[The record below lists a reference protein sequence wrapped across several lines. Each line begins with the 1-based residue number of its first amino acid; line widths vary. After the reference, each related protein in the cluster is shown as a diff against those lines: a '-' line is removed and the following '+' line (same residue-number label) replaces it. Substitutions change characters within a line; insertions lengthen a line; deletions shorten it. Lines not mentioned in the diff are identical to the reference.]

1 MKKTDTTFN
10 AMMALTDISKQLEN
24 SSYKI
29 LSLYN
34 PSLGTPRTDDRM
46 DRRFGD
52 KKPEETLDVQH
63 PEVMDA
69 LKDNVEKL
77 GKFLKTTPVETL
89 VFVATYSIQLVSG
102 NDVDTRDYSRY
113 FGFSGLDFLPLKKD
127 LESIIK
133 KGLVRNM
140 ERRHR
145 NDEYRVSREVE
156 KCFLENK
163 PFKIQKAKPI
173 DRYQFCKNI
182 SSYIEDRDQEEI
194 STFTLFDLT
203 EREEASNKNLTFIK
217 QTMKLLP
224 DIEDR
229 LLFYEVCDDFMST
242 RCHST
247 SVDCTLSDIYDDN
260 HRRFTVARAIMDNS
274 HELMEK
280 GLIELRPTQFFSE
293 AEVELTNKG
302 KELFLEQ
309 DFVLFES
316 KGGHDK
322 RLISL
327 DQIPDRQLFF
337 GKELSKDL
345 GFLKESLTEEK
356 FVGLQDR
363 LKERNLPTGV
373 NVLLYGLPGTGKT
386 ASAEMIAKSTGRSVY
401 HVDIAASKSCWF
413 GESEKLF
420 KRIFDDYRQ
429 MCKTEERKPILLFNE
444 ADALFSKRRDVD
456 SGNCAQTENALQ
468 NILLEEMEKMDGI
481 LIATT
486 NLSENLD
493 SAFDRRFLFKIKYG
507 QPDKEAKTAIW
518 KSKLEWLTDDDCRKL
533 AANYDLSGGE
543 IDNIVRKSEMEAL
556 LHGNRPDLTLLEN
569 WCRNEKLNN
578 GKCNAIGF
586 TN

>member
-1 MKKTDTTFN
+1 MKKTKTTFN
-10 AMMALTDISKQLEN
+10 AMMALADISKQLEN

-194 STFTLFDLT
+194 STFILFDLT
-203 EREEASNKNLTFIK
+203 EREEASNKNLTFLK

-229 LLFYEVCDDFMST
+229 LLFYEVCDDFISN
-242 RCHST
+242 RDHYT

-260 HRRFTVARAIMDNS
+260 RKRFAVARAIMDNS

-322 RLISL
+322 RLISP

-337 GKELSKDL
+337 SKELTKELD
-345 GFLKESLTEEK
+345 FLKESLTEEK
-356 FVGLQDR
+356 FVGLQER
-363 LKERNLPTGV
+363 LKERSLPTGV
-373 NVLLYGLPGTGKT
+373 NVLMYGLPGTGKT

-413 GESEKLF
+413 GQSEKLF
-420 KRIFDDYRQ
+420 KRIFDDYRH

-444 ADALFSKRRDVD
+444 ADALFSKRKDVD

-468 NILLEEMEKMDGI
+468 NILLEEMEQMDGI

-493 SAFDRRFLFKIKYG
+493 SAFDRRFLFKIKYS

-518 KSKLEWLTDDDCRKL
+518 KSKLEWLTDDECRKL

-556 LHGNRPDLTLLEN
+556 LHGNRPDLTMLES

-578 GKCNAIGF
+578 GKCNTIGF
-586 TN
+586 NN

>member
-1 MKKTDTTFN
+1 MKKTKTTFN
-10 AMMALTDISKQLEN
+10 AMMALADISKKLEN
-24 SSYKI
+24 SAYKI

-34 PSLGTPRTDDRM
+34 PSLDNPRLNGHF
-46 DRRFGD
+46 DRRFED
-52 KKPEETLDVQH
+52 KQPEGTLDLQN

-89 VFVATYSIQLVSG
+89 VFVATYSIQLLSG

-194 STFTLFDLT
+194 STFILFDLT
-203 EREEASNKNLTFIK
+203 EREEASNKNLTFLK
-217 QTMKLLP
+217 QMMKLLP

-229 LLFYEVCDDFMST
+229 LLFYEVCDDFISN
-242 RCHST
+242 RDHYT

-260 HRRFTVARAIMDNS
+260 RKRFAVARAIMDNS

-322 RLISL
+322 RLISP

-337 GKELSKDL
+337 SKELTKELD
-345 GFLKESLTEEK
+345 FLKESLTEEK
-356 FVGLQDR
+356 FVGLQER
-363 LKERNLPTGV
+363 LKERSLPTGV
-373 NVLLYGLPGTGKT
+373 NVLMYGLPGTGKT

-413 GESEKLF
+413 GQSEKLF
-420 KRIFDDYRQ
+420 KRIFDDYRH

-444 ADALFSKRRDVD
+444 ADALFSKRKDVD

-468 NILLEEMEKMDGI
+468 NILLEEMEQMDGI

-493 SAFDRRFLFKIKYG
+493 SAFDRRFLFKIKYS

-518 KSKLEWLTDDDCRKL
+518 KSKLEWLTDDECRKL

-556 LHGNRPDLTLLEN
+556 LHGNRPDLTMLES

-578 GKCNAIGF
+578 GKCNTIGF
-586 TN
+586 NN

>member
-1 MKKTDTTFN
+1 MKKTNTTFN
-10 AMMALTDISKQLEN
+10 AMTALADISKQLEN

-145 NDEYRVSREVE
+145 NDEYRVSREAE

-194 STFTLFDLT
+194 STFILFDLT
-203 EREEASNKNLTFIK
+203 EREEASNKNLTFLK

-229 LLFYEVCDDFMST
+229 LLFYEVCDDFISN
-242 RCHST
+242 RDHYT

-260 HRRFTVARAIMDNS
+260 RKRFAVARAIMDNS

-322 RLISL
+322 RLISP

-337 GKELSKDL
+337 SKELTKELD
-345 GFLKESLTEEK
+345 FLKESLTEEK
-356 FVGLQDR
+356 FVGLQER
-363 LKERNLPTGV
+363 LKERSLPTGV
-373 NVLLYGLPGTGKT
+373 NVLMYGLPGTGKT

-413 GESEKLF
+413 GQSEKLF
-420 KRIFDDYRQ
+420 KRIFDDYRH

-444 ADALFSKRRDVD
+444 ADALFSKRKDVD

-468 NILLEEMEKMDGI
+468 NILLEEMEQMDGI

-493 SAFDRRFLFKIKYG
+493 SAFDRRFLFKIKYS

-518 KSKLEWLTDDDCRKL
+518 KSKLEWLTDDECRKL

-556 LHGNRPDLTLLEN
+556 LHGNRPDLTMLES

-578 GKCNAIGF
+578 GKCNTIGF
-586 TN
+586 NN

>member
-1 MKKTDTTFN
+1 MKKTKTTFN
-10 AMMALTDISKQLEN
+10 AMMALADISKQLEN

-34 PSLGTPRTDDRM
+34 PSLGTPRTDGRI

-52 KKPEETLDVQH
+52 KKPEETLDVQN
-63 PEVMDA
+63 PDVMDS

-173 DRYQFCKNI
+173 DRYQFCNNI

-203 EREEASNKNLTFIK
+203 EREEASNKDLTFIK

-224 DIEDR
+224 NIEDR
-229 LLFYEVCDDFMST
+229 LLFYEVCDDFISN
-242 RCHST
+242 REHYT

-260 HRRFTVARAIMDNS
+260 RKRFAVARSIMDNS
-274 HELMEK
+274 HELMVK
-280 GLIELRPTQFFSE
+280 GLVELRPTQFFSD
-293 AEVELTNKG
+293 AEVELTDKG
-302 KELFLEQ
+302 KKLFLEQ

-322 RLISL
+322 RLISP
-327 DQIPDRQLFF
+327 DKIPDRQLFF
-337 GKELSKDL
+337 SKELSKDL
-345 GFLKESLTEEK
+345 DFLKETLMEDN
-356 FVGLQDR
+356 FVGLQER
-363 LKERNLPTGV
+363 LKERNLPSGV
-373 NVLLYGLPGTGKT
+373 NVLMYGLPGTGKT

-413 GESEKLF
+413 GQSEKLF
-420 KRIFDDYRQ
+420 KKIFTDYRR
-429 MCKTEERKPILLFNE
+429 MCETEERKPILLFNE
-444 ADALFSKRRDVD
+444 ADALFSKRRDVN

-468 NILLEEMEKMDGI
+468 NILLEEMEKMEGI

-486 NLSENLD
+486 NLSDNLD

-518 KSKLEWLTDDDCRKL
+518 KSKLEWLTDDECRKL

-556 LHGNRPDLTLLEN
+556 LHGNRPDLTMLES

-586 TN
+586 NN

>member
-1 MKKTDTTFN
+1 MKKTKTTFN
-10 AMMALTDISKQLEN
+10 AMMALADISKKLEN
-24 SSYKI
+24 SAYKI

-34 PSLGTPRTDDRM
+34 PSLDNPRLNGHF
-46 DRRFGD
+46 DRRFED
-52 KKPEETLDVQH
+52 KQPEGTLDLQN

-145 NDEYRVSREVE
+145 NDEYRVSREAE

-194 STFTLFDLT
+194 NTLILFDLT
-203 EREEASNKNLTFIK
+203 EREEASNKNLTFLK

-229 LLFYEVCDDFMST
+229 LLFYEVCDDFISN
-242 RCHST
+242 RDHYT

-260 HRRFTVARAIMDNS
+260 RKRFAVARAIMDNS

-322 RLISL
+322 RLIFP

-337 GKELSKDL
+337 SKELTKDL
-345 GFLKESLTEEK
+345 DFLKESLTEEK
-356 FVGLQDR
+356 FVGLQER
-363 LKERNLPTGV
+363 LKERSLPTGV
-373 NVLLYGLPGTGKT
+373 NVLMYGLPGTGKT
-386 ASAEMIAKSTGRSVY
+386 ASAEMIAKATGRSVY

-413 GESEKLF
+413 GQSEKLF
-420 KRIFDDYRQ
+420 KRIFDDYRH

-444 ADALFSKRRDVD
+444 ADALFSKRKDVD

-518 KSKLEWLTDDDCRKL
+518 KSKLEWLTDDECRKL

-586 TN
+586 NN

>member
-1 MKKTDTTFN
+1 MKKTKTTFN
-10 AMMALTDISKQLEN
+10 AMMALADISKQLEN

-34 PSLGTPRTDDRM
+34 PSLGTPRTDDRI
-46 DRRFGD
+46 DRRFGI
-52 KKPEETLDVQH
+52 KQPELPLYEQH

-194 STFTLFDLT
+194 STFILFDLT

-260 HRRFTVARAIMDNS
+260 RKRFTVARAIMDNS

-322 RLISL
+322 RLISP

-373 NVLLYGLPGTGKT
+373 NVLMYGLPGTGKT
-386 ASAEMIAKSTGRSVY
+386 ASAEMIAKTTGRSVY

-413 GESEKLF
+413 GQSEKLF

-444 ADALFSKRRDVD
+444 ADALFSKRRDVN

-518 KSKLEWLTDDDCRKL
+518 KSKLEWLTDDECRKL

-586 TN
+586 NN

>member
-1 MKKTDTTFN
+1 MKKTKTTFN
-10 AMMALTDISKQLEN
+10 AMMALADISKKLEN
-24 SSYKI
+24 SAYKI

-34 PSLGTPRTDDRM
+34 PSLDNPRLNGHF
-46 DRRFGD
+46 DRRFED
-52 KKPEETLDVQH
+52 KQPEGTLDLQN

-77 GKFLKTTPVETL
+77 GKFLKTTPMETL
-89 VFVATYSIQLVSG
+89 VFVATYSIQLISG
-102 NDVDTRDYSRY
+102 NDVDTRDFSKY
-113 FGFSGLDFLPLKKD
+113 FGFSGMDFLPLKKD

-133 KGLVRNM
+133 KGLVRYV
-140 ERRHR
+140 EKRRR
-145 NDEYRVSREVE
+145 SDEYRVNREVE
-156 KCFLENK
+156 NCFLENK
-163 PFKIQKAKPI
+163 PFKIQKTKAI

-182 SSYIEDRDQEEI
+182 SSYIENRDQEEI
-194 STFTLFDLT
+194 DTLFLFDLT

-229 LLFYEVCDDFMST
+229 LLFYEVCADSMST
-242 RCHST
+242 RCHSP

-260 HRRFTVARAIMDNS
+260 HRRFTVARSIMDNS
-274 HELMEK
+274 HELMVK

-322 RLISL
+322 RLISP

-345 GFLKESLTEEK
+345 DFLKESLTEEK

-413 GESEKLF
+413 GQSEKLF
-420 KRIFDDYRQ
+420 KRIFDDYRH

-444 ADALFSKRRDVD
+444 ADALFSKRKDVD

-518 KSKLEWLTDDDCRKL
+518 KSKLEWLTDDECRKL

-556 LHGNRPDLTLLEN
+556 LHGNRPDLTMLES

-586 TN
+586 NN

>member
-1 MKKTDTTFN
+1 MKKTKTTFN
-10 AMMALTDISKQLEN
+10 AMMALTDISKRLEN

-46 DRRFGD
+46 GRRSEHEQHEA
-52 KKPEETLDVQH
+52 PLDVQN
-63 PEVMDA
+63 PDVMDS

-145 NDEYRVSREVE
+145 NDEYRVSHEVE
-156 KCFLENK
+156 NCFLENK

-173 DRYQFCKNI
+173 DRYQFCNNI

-203 EREEASNKNLTFIK
+203 EREEASNKNLTFLK

-229 LLFYEVCDDFMST
+229 LLFYEVCDDFISN
-242 RCHST
+242 RDHCT

-260 HRRFTVARAIMDNS
+260 RKRFTVARSIMDNS
-274 HELMEK
+274 HELMVKE
-280 GLIELRPTQFFSE
+280 LIELRPTQFFSD
-293 AEVELTNKG
+293 AEVELTDKG

-322 RLISL
+322 RLISP

-337 GKELSKDL
+337 SKELSKDL
-345 GFLKESLTEEK
+345 DFLKETLMEEN
-356 FVGLQDR
+356 FVGLQER
-363 LKERNLPTGV
+363 LKERNLPIGV

-386 ASAEMIAKSTGRSVY
+386 ASAEMIAKTTGRSVY

-413 GESEKLF
+413 GQSEKLF
-420 KRIFDDYRQ
+420 KRIFDDYRH

-444 ADALFSKRRDVD
+444 ADALFSKRKDVD

-518 KSKLEWLTDDDCRKL
+518 KSKLEWLTDDECRKL

-556 LHGNRPDLTLLEN
+556 LHGNRPDLTMLES

-586 TN
+586 NN

>member
-1 MKKTDTTFN
+1 MKKTKTTFN
-10 AMMALTDISKQLEN
+10 AMMALADISKKLEN
-24 SSYKI
+24 SAYKI

-34 PSLGTPRTDDRM
+34 PSLDNPRLNGHF
-46 DRRFGD
+46 DRRFED
-52 KKPEETLDVQH
+52 KQPEGTLDLQN

-145 NDEYRVSREVE
+145 NDEYRVSREAE

-194 STFTLFDLT
+194 NTLILFDLT
-203 EREEASNKNLTFIK
+203 EREEASNKNLTFLK

-229 LLFYEVCDDFMST
+229 LLFYEVCDDFISN
-242 RCHST
+242 RDHYT

-260 HRRFTVARAIMDNS
+260 RKRFAVARAIMDNS

-322 RLISL
+322 RLISP

-337 GKELSKDL
+337 SKELTKDL
-345 GFLKESLTEEK
+345 DFLKESLTEEK
-356 FVGLQDR
+356 FVGLQER
-363 LKERNLPTGV
+363 LKERSLPTGV
-373 NVLLYGLPGTGKT
+373 NVLMYGLPGTGKT
-386 ASAEMIAKSTGRSVY
+386 ASAEMIAKATGRSVY

-413 GESEKLF
+413 GQSEKLF
-420 KRIFDDYRQ
+420 KRIFDDYRH

-444 ADALFSKRRDVD
+444 ADALFSKRKDVD

-518 KSKLEWLTDDDCRKL
+518 KSKLEWLTDDECRKL

-586 TN
+586 NN